1 MDDPIYRMQGGEKI
15 KMLSLREGHEKVKK
29 LRENILGMM
38 ETDKWNDYL
47 KQQALELRKKQMFD
61 FVKKIDDNKRSYD
74 LNDDDIKE
82 LKTILCHRT

>member
-1 MDDPIYRMQGGEKI
+1 MDEPIYRIENGKKI
-15 KMLSLREGHEKVKK
+15 KMLSLREGREKVEK
-29 LRENILGMM
+29 LIENIFGMM
-38 ETDKWNDYL
+38 ETGEWNEYL
-47 KQQALELRKKQMFD
+47 KKQALELRKKQMFD